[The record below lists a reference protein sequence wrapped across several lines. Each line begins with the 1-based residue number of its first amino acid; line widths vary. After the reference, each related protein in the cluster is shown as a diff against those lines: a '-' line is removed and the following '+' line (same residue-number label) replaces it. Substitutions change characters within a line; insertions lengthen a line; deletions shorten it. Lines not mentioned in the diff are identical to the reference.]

1 MNLFGKKRTMKNL
14 SFVTK
19 MILLAIVAIFI
30 NACDKDEDVITY
42 DLTGNWK
49 VSSFENYETST
60 KVTKTKDNT
69 WTQFNNGDNTVSFI
83 ASNSTSGVISG
94 INVTNSF
101 SANYTL
107 DQNGKISL
115 SGDDNWTM
123 INEPEWGK
131 LFHSISEAESYEVR
145 NGHLIIF
152 YNEKK
157 NSITFERI

>member
-1 MNLFGKKRTMKNL
+1 MKSL

-19 MILLAIVAIFI
+19 MILSAIVAIFI
-30 NACDKDEDVITY
+30 NACDKDEDVIKY

-49 VSSFENYETST
+49 VISFENYETST

-83 ASNSTSGVISG
+83 ASNPTSGVISG
-94 INVTNSF
+94 RNVTNTF
-101 SANYTL
+101 SMDYTI

-115 SGDDNWTM
+115 SGGGIWTM
-123 INEPEWGK
+123 INEPEWGS
-131 LFHSISEAESYEVR
+131 LFHSFSAAESYEIR
-145 NGHLIIF
+145 NGYLILF
-152 YNEKK
+152 CNEKK